1 MQIVDEMAISVRDAH
16 EEWLALLQ
24 YQASKEAGTV
34 DVTSED
40 HVCRGALSLTRSL
53 ARSWC
58 QPISCLTLV
67 SRSR

>member
-1 MQIVDEMAISVRDAH
+1 MAISVRDAH

-40 HVCRGALSLTRSL
+40 HVCRGALSLSRLL
-53 ARSWC
+53 AR
-58 QPISCLTLV
+58 LLV
-67 SRSR
+67 VPAHQLSDSRVT